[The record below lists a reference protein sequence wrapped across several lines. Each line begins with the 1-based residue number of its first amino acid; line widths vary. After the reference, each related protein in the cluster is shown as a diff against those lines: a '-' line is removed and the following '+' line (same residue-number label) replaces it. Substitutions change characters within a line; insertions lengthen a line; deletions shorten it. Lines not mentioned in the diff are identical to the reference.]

1 MGAFVG
7 TAHARVETHHREPRM
22 TRTVTRLRHAKTQHE
37 LCAIYADWLDEA
49 HASKADRHVRDHVAR
64 VRYAMQQSITR
75 TR

>member
-1 MGAFVG
+1 
-7 TAHARVETHHREPRM
+7 M

-49 HASKADRHVRDHVAR
+49 HASKADRYVRDHVAR